1 MKPLI
6 IISSQS
12 LACGCLIAE
21 AVMRSQAE
29 KETPHLII
37 ADSKPPGIDQFL
49 QATQWVKINLA
60 PMVDDIDPRLLRKTP
75 HRERSH
81 PNQPWYAKVSNRRRK

>member
-12 LACGCLIAE
+12 LACGCLIDE
-21 AVMRSQAE
+21 AVIRSQAE
-29 KETPHLII
+29 KESPHLII
-37 ADSKPPGIDQFL
+37 APAPMPDIDQWKKAADFF
-49 QATQWVKINLA
+49 KIHMQLVANL
-60 PMVDDIDPRLLRKTP
+60 DQRLLRKTP

-81 PNQPWYAKVSNRRRK
+81 PNQY